1 MRSFYD
7 EEEREEEAKREEED
21 VVAAAV
27 RSLPGRSA
35 TGRYDVVYIRGLS
48 TMA

>member
-1 MRSFYD
+1 MRRLD
-7 EEEREEEAKREEED
+7 NDGEREEEAKREEED